1 MLNFKI
7 FIVEDNIFYA
17 NLLKHY
23 LSQNTNNEI
32 HLFVNAEDCLANL
45 HLNPDLITLD
55 YQLPDSTAGELYEK
69 IKTFNSQIGVI
80 IISSQQ
86 EIPIVLKLLRQGV
99 FTYIVKNDDMRE
111 ILLQNIITIKEN
123 LLIKNNKNIEF
134 ILENEIIGQSTKLKL
149 LFNLIEKASKSNI
162 NVSITGQTGTG
173 KELVA
178 KSIHLKSRRNK
189 KQFIALNMASISKE
203 LAESELFGHEKG
215 AFIGAIERKK
225 GKFEEADGG
234 TLFLD
239 EIGGL
244 DLNVQSKLLRV
255 LQEREMTRVGGN
267 KVVKFDVKLIVS
279 TNKDLVKEVQEGR
292 FREDLYYR
300 ITGFSINL
308 PTLKERESDIL
319 ILANYFT
326 NKYTLENKTPLKSL
340 SNDANLKLLGYNYPG
355 NIRELKSIIDLACL
369 RSDNLEI
376 NAKDIVFNSL
386 LKNEKLI
393 ITNGTL
399 KNIITEIIKQRL
411 KLFDNNVLNAAKS
424 LDIGKT
430 TIYNSMKLIDDQKL
444 E

>member
-69 IKTFNSQIGVI
+69 IKTFNSQIEVI

-86 EIPIVLKLLRQGV
+86 EIPIVLKLLKQGV
-99 FTYIVKNDDMRE
+99 FTYIAKNDDMRE

-123 LLIKNNKNIEF
+123 LLIKDNKNIEF
-134 ILENEIIGQSTKLKL
+134 ILGNEIIGQSTKLKL

-300 ITGFSINL
+300 ITGFAINV
-308 PTLKERESDIL
+308 PTLKDRESDIL
-319 ILANYFT
+319 ILANYFI
-326 NKYTLENKTPLKSL
+326 NKYTLENKTPLKAL

-376 NAKDIVFNSL
+376 NAKDIVFNSP

-393 ITNGTL
+393 ITDGTL

-411 KLFDNNVLNAAKS
+411 EIFDNNVLNAAKS

>member
-69 IKTFNSQIGVI
+69 IKTFNSQIEVI

-86 EIPIVLKLLRQGV
+86 EIPIVLKLLKQGV
-99 FTYIVKNDDMRE
+99 FTYIAKNDDMRE

-123 LLIKNNKNIEF
+123 LLIKDNKNIEF
-134 ILENEIIGQSTKLKL
+134 ILGNEIIGQSTKLKL

-300 ITGFSINL
+300 ITGFAINV
-308 PTLKERESDIL
+308 PTLKDRESDIL
-319 ILANYFT
+319 ILANYFI
-326 NKYTLENKTPLKSL
+326 NKYTLENKTPLKAL

-376 NAKDIVFNSL
+376 NAKDIVFNSP

-393 ITNGTL
+393 ITDGTL

-411 KLFDNNVLNAAKS
+411 ELFDNNVLNAAKS

>member
-69 IKTFNSQIGVI
+69 IKTFNSQIEVI

-86 EIPIVLKLLRQGV
+86 EIPIVLKLLKQGV
-99 FTYIVKNDDMRE
+99 FTYIAKNDDMRE

-134 ILENEIIGQSTKLKL
+134 ILGNEIIGQSTKLKL

-300 ITGFSINL
+300 ITGFAINV
-308 PTLKERESDIL
+308 PTLKDRESDIL

-376 NAKDIVFNSL
+376 NAKDIVFNSP

-411 KLFDNNVLNAAKS
+411 ELFDNNVLNAAKS

>member
-69 IKTFNSQIGVI
+69 IKTFNSQIEGI

-86 EIPIVLKLLRQGV
+86 EIPIVLKLLKQGV
-99 FTYIVKNDDMRE
+99 FTYIAKNDDMRE

-134 ILENEIIGQSTKLKL
+134 ILGNEIIGQSTKLKL

-300 ITGFSINL
+300 ITGFAINV

>member
-69 IKTFNSQIGVI
+69 IKTFNSQIEVI

-86 EIPIVLKLLRQGV
+86 EIPIVLKLLKQGV
-99 FTYIVKNDDMRE
+99 FTYIAKNDDMRE

-134 ILENEIIGQSTKLKL
+134 ILGNEIIGQSTKLKL

-300 ITGFSINL
+300 ITGFAINV

-376 NAKDIVFNSL
+376 NAKDIVFNSP

-393 ITNGTL
+393 ITDGTL

-411 KLFDNNVLNAAKS
+411 ELFDNNVLNAAKS

>member
-69 IKTFNSQIGVI
+69 IKTFNSQIEVI

-86 EIPIVLKLLRQGV
+86 EIPIVLKLLKQGV
-99 FTYIVKNDDMRE
+99 FTYIAKNDDMRE

-123 LLIKNNKNIEF
+123 LLIKDNKNIEF
-134 ILENEIIGQSTKLKL
+134 ILGNEIIGQSTKLKL

-300 ITGFSINL
+300 ITGFAINV
-308 PTLKERESDIL
+308 PTLKDRESDIL
-319 ILANYFT
+319 ILANYFI

-376 NAKDIVFNSL
+376 NAKDIVFNSP

-393 ITNGTL
+393 ITDGTL

-411 KLFDNNVLNAAKS
+411 ELFDNNVLNAAKS

>member
-69 IKTFNSQIGVI
+69 IKTFNSQIEVI

-86 EIPIVLKLLRQGV
+86 EIPIVLKLLKQGV
-99 FTYIVKNDDMRE
+99 FTYIAKNDDMRE

-123 LLIKNNKNIEF
+123 LLIKDNKNIEF
-134 ILENEIIGQSTKLKL
+134 ILGNEIIGQSTKLKL

-300 ITGFSINL
+300 ITGFAINV

-376 NAKDIVFNSL
+376 NAKDIVFNSP

-393 ITNGTL
+393 ITDGTL

-411 KLFDNNVLNAAKS
+411 ELFDNNVLNAAKS